1 MFDLVSLFH
10 QITIDKDTVSLTA
23 FCTPT
28 LLFEWLVM
36 PQGSNAPPGWFVKV
50 INEVIKD
57 LDRVEAYLDVIVYD
71 PDPAAHV
78 ANIRALFERLR
89 KRNLKLSPSK
99 AKLGATDADFLG
111 YTISSSGVSPNARSP
126 HSLKRPCP
134 RTRSRPVHS

>member
-78 ANIRALFERLR
+78 ANISSLFERLR
-89 KRNLKLSPSK
+89 KHNLKLSSSK
-99 AKLGATDADFLG
+99 AKLGATDANFRVQ
-111 YTISSSGVSPNARSP
+111 TISSSGVSPIADKVDALTKMPMRKN
-126 HSLKRPCP
+126 
-134 RTRSRPVHS
+134 T